1 MTEKIIISGFGGQG
15 IMFLGKLLALAAM
28 RQGMFVTFLPAYGAE
43 VRGGASYCSVIISDK
58 EIASPCVEK
67 ADTLIAMNAP
77 SLEKFSSWTREGAD
91 VFANSSML
99 NGVKKIKSLK
109 WHLIPFT
116 DIALKLGNVKS
127 ANMAALG
134 AYLGAK
140 ESIKRTAKI
149 AKKVTAEGDFLACK
163 ESIPLE
169 NIFKLLPEFLK
180 NNKELIE
187 LNKKAIEEGLKNG
200 KS

>member
-99 NGVKKIKSLK
+99 NGAKRAGSLK
-109 WHLIPFT
+109 WHLVPFT

-134 AYLGAK
+134 AYLGA
-140 ESIKRTAKI
+140 
-149 AKKVTAEGDFLACK
+149 K

>member
-15 IMFLGKLLALAAM
+15 IMFLGKLLAMAAM
-28 RQGMFVTFLPAYGAE
+28 RQGRFVTFLPAYGAE

-77 SLEKFSSWTREGAD
+77 SLEKFASWTREGAD

-99 NGVKKIKSLK
+99 NGVNKVKSLK
-109 WHLIPFT
+109 WHLVPFT
-116 DIALKLGNVKS
+116 DIALKAGNVKS

-134 AYLGAK
+134 AYLA
-140 ESIKRTAKI
+140 R
-149 AKKVTAEGDFLACK
+149 KKTV
-163 ESIPLE
+163 PLE
-169 NIFKLLPEFLK
+169 IIFKLLPEFLK
-180 NNKELIE
+180 NNKELVE
-187 LNKKAIEEGLKNG
+187 LNEMVIEEGLKNAE
-200 KS
+200 S

>member
-15 IMFLGKLLALAAM
+15 IMFLGKLLAMAAM
-28 RQGMFVTFLPAYGAE
+28 RQGRFVTFLPAYGAE

-77 SLEKFSSWTREGAD
+77 SLEKFASWTREGAD

-99 NGVKKIKSLK
+99 NDFKKTSSLK
-109 WHLIPFT
+109 WHLVPFT
-116 DIALKLGNVKS
+116 DIAIRAGNARS

-134 AYLGAK
+134 AYLA
-140 ESIKRTAKI
+140 R
-149 AKKVTAEGDFLACK
+149 KKTV
-163 ESIPLE
+163 PLE
-169 NIFKLLPEFLK
+169 IIFKLLPEFLK
-180 NNKELIE
+180 NNKELVE
-187 LNKKAIEEGLKNG
+187 LNEMVIEEGLKNAE
-200 KS
+200 S

>member
-1 MTEKIIISGFGGQG
+1 MDEELAYERISFRKIKMTEKIIISGFGGQG
-15 IMFLGKLLALAAM
+15 IMFLGKLLALAAT

-99 NGVKKIKSLK
+99 NGGKKDK
-109 WHLIPFT
+109 IPE
-116 DIALKLGNVKS
+116 
-127 ANMAALG
+127 MASYPFYRYRAQ
-134 AYLGAK
+134 A
-140 ESIKRTAKI
+140 
-149 AKKVTAEGDFLACK
+149 
-163 ESIPLE
+163 
-169 NIFKLLPEFLK
+169 
-180 NNKELIE
+180 
-187 LNKKAIEEGLKNG
+187 G
-200 KS
+200 KCQIGEYGGFGGVSWR

>member
-67 ADTLIAMNAP
+67 ADTLLAMNAP

-99 NGVKKIKSLK
+99 NGLKLTKSLK
-109 WHLIPFT
+109 WHLVPFT
-116 DIALKLGNVKS
+116 DIALKAGNVKS

-134 AYLGAK
+134 AYL
-140 ESIKRTAKI
+140 
-149 AKKVTAEGDFLACK
+149 ACK
-163 ESIPLE
+163 EIIPLK
-169 NIFKLLPEFLK
+169 NVLKLLPDFLK
-180 NNKELIE
+180 NNKELIK
-187 LNKKAIEEGLKNG
+187 LNEKAIEEGLKNG